1 MKSAEFER
9 HAMECF
15 LLAHEVPDPR
25 QRQSLREIGLSL
37 LQVAEQ
43 KTIQLQET
51 QRTTRLL
58 QGLRINRG
66 CG

>member
-9 HAMECF
+9 HAMECL

-37 LQVAEQ
+37 LDVAEQ
-43 KTIQLQET
+43 KTIRQNEVQQT
-51 QRTTRLL
+51 APHAMR
-58 QGLRINRG
+58 
-66 CG
+66 